1 MLPGVS
7 DFVCCRKKRRKK
19 GERKRSEICK
29 KMMEKI
35 DRKETKKE
43 KCVDGKRKKEDL
55 VLTATL

>member
-1 MLPGVS
+1 MSVAGK
-7 DFVCCRKKRRKK
+7 REEKK
-19 GERKRSEICK
+19 EREKRSEICK